1 MSPGLFTNHS
11 SRRDFVMNELLDA
24 GRTVADIFIA
34 TAFFT
39 EFEVLEQ
46 LATAKVTIRLIVRLG
61 FPTNPDALAKALR
74 LKNLQLRYF
83 SDPSFHPKLYI
94 FGNSKALV
102 GSANLTRA
110 ALLSNQE
117 VAVTID
123 ADDER
128 FAELAGVFAEY
139 WSAAKVLTED
149 ELLAY
154 TRLYRVHCGLLK
166 ELEDLDH
173 QVHQQIG
180 RHAFPNIQRGLPA
193 QNRENIFLDG
203 YRRAYQSCIDAYR
216 TIQEAYIALGRRKF
230 PPEHYPLRLEIN
242 LFINF
247 VRDVHAGGE
256 SWQKTPLGWNDLRAT
271 QVQNQLNEWIE
282 RELTKFETHTV
293 FDSYPKLNKLFSN
306 RKHLLQASD
315 DELVEG
321 LRTVT
326 SFDER
331 LRFFDGGWP
340 ALREAF
346 LQSNQPR
353 RIRESL
359 AYLIFGPGD
368 PIGRMG
374 ALIFDPTYKLAEFGQ
389 ANVQE
394 LIGWINPEELP
405 VINGR
410 TTKILRYFGFE
421 VQQLS

>member
-1 MSPGLFTNHS
+1 MT
-11 SRRDFVMNELLDA
+11 ELLDA
-24 GRTVADIFIA
+24 GRAVTDIFIA

-46 LATAKVTIRLIVRLG
+46 LATANVTIRLIVRLG

-149 ELLAY
+149 ELLNYA
-154 TRLYRVHCGLLK
+154 RLYRTHRGLLK
-166 ELEDLDH
+166 GLEDLDH
-173 QVHQQIG
+173 QIHKEIG
-180 RHAFPNIQRGLPA
+180 RHAFPNIQRGLAP

-203 YRRAYQSCIDAYR
+203 YRRAYQACIDAYR
-216 TIQEAYIALGRRKF
+216 RIQEAYIALGRRKF
-230 PPEHYPLRLEIN
+230 APEQYPLRLEIN

-256 SWQKTPLGWNDLRAT
+256 SWRQTPIGWNDLRTT
-271 QVQNQLNEWIE
+271 QIQTQLNEWIARAPTE
-282 RELTKFETHTV
+282 FETHTV
-293 FDSYPKLNKLFSN
+293 FDSYPKLNRLFSN
-306 RKHLLQASD
+306 REHLLQASD
-315 DELVEG
+315 DELFEG

-331 LRFFDGGWP
+331 LRFFRGGLP

-346 LQSNQPR
+346 LQSNPPQ

-359 AYLIFGPGD
+359 AFLIFGPRD
-368 PIGRMG
+368 PIARMG
-374 ALIFDPTYKLAEFGQ
+374 ALIFDPAYKLAEFGQ

-394 LIGWINPEELP
+394 LIGWINHEQLP

-410 TTKILRYFGFE
+410 TTKVLRYFGFE